1 MLHFGMLVVCCTLK
15 CWCASWFVAFWNA
28 CVHHDDWLQTSW
40 KLVSNLSMPNFS
52 FHTRGYFWGPP
63 MVQMQGFCI
72 LVILCVGGV
81 VEVWMLGQKLPRH
94 YRYNQ
99 LPSPLFRICS
109 TILIFIVLH
118 ASNFTFLSSRLIWS
132 LIWPQNSSLTM
143 LVQSLFHFLSWL
155 TLVLSL
161 CFTRYM
167 HEVVIFFLE
176 INAYDNLQVEFVV
189 FDTNMP

>member
-1 MLHFGMLVVCCTLK
+1 
-15 CWCASWFVAFWNA
+15 
-28 CVHHDDWLQTSW
+28 
-40 KLVSNLSMPNFS
+40 
-52 FHTRGYFWGPP
+52 

-72 LVILCVGGV
+72 LVILCVGGE

-99 LPSPLFRICS
+99 LPSPLFHIRT

-118 ASNFTFLSSRLIWS
+118 ASNFTFLSPWLIWS
-132 LIWPQNSSLTM
+132 LICTQNSSLTM
-143 LVQSLFHFLSWL
+143 LVQTYFIFFHGWHLFLSL
-155 TLVLSL
+155 R
-161 CFTRYM
+161 FTRYM